1 MSDFLSQE
9 DIDSLLSQQN
19 QDGESGDASSAD
31 TSGDGGGNQTQAFG
45 TFIEQLTA
53 AAGDV
58 LPTVTNKEVS
68 LEKVDAKL
76 DSNDSLK
83 EAVGEEAIVLTIPFE
98 GGITGNA
105 YWIFGKKPTAAL
117 SDLMVMGDGSAEY
130 SEEHNDAIGEM
141 IGQVFGSLTTAL
153 NDMIDESV
161 STSSVQV
168 AEIDFSS
175 PEFDISECN
184 AAQLKLTLGDL
195 GEYTTIFVIPSDA
208 VDMMAE
214 RFPQNQQSGEDAD
227 MSEGIGLNEQ
237 EQSDLSDA
245 ASAGI
250 SAGDGDGSQQL
261 VESSGSGQD
270 KNIEMLLDIDLD
282 VYIKLGE
289 TRLSVKRI
297 LDLGPGSIVE
307 LDKMAGEPV
316 DLEVNSKVV
325 AKGEVVVV
333 DENFGIRI
341 VSLVSPQ
348 ERIKSLQ

>member
-19 QDGESGDASSAD
+19 QDGEGSDSSSGDNSAE
-31 TSGDGGGNQTQAFG
+31 SGGGQTQAFG
-45 TFIEQLTA
+45 TFIEQLIA

-68 LEKVDAKL
+68 LEQVDAQL
-76 DSNDSLK
+76 DSNDAIK
-83 EAVGEEAIVLTIPFE
+83 EAVGEESVVLTIPFE
-98 GGITGNA
+98 GGISGNG

-168 AEIDFSS
+168 AQIDFSN
-175 PEFDISECN
+175 PEFDISESN
-184 AAQLKLTLGDL
+184 SAQLKLTLGDL
-195 GEYTTIFVIPSDA
+195 GEYTTVFVIPSEA

-214 RFPQNQQSGEDAD
+214 RFPQNQQSGEDED
-227 MSEGIGLNEQ
+227 MSEGIGLSAQ

-245 ASAGI
+245 ASAG
-250 SAGDGDGSQQL
+250 
-261 VESSGSGQD
+261 VSSGGESGGSAHD
-270 KNIEMLLDIDLD
+270 KNIDMLLDIDLD

-289 TRLSVKRI
+289 TRLSIKRI

-316 DLEVNSKVV
+316 DLEVNNKVV